1 MMENKQHLTKR
12 PQPVWVGPLG
22 LNKILFLKSALNK
35 GLTEQIKSNFPNV
48 KSLVRPEYKV
58 SDKA

>member
-12 PQPVWVGPLG
+12 PNPYEPLG